1 MRKDYGKVVLYLLVS
16 MIVILFMKCVLP
28 YFWPFVVAVI
38 IVVPLQ
44 QLCIRKGY
52 IRQKG
57 KGLMA
62 GGILFVILLILAL
75 IFVGVGTFMVSKVQ
89 SFVQNMTVLENQIK
103 TFFDSLCRQIEQFT
117 GLSAVMI
124 EEWFAKGLKGISEKL
139 FSTGGG
145 TWISGTWKYIVG
157 IGKMFSFILV
167 SFICVVLFARE
178 VENWRQGLIE
188 LAAMAPAID
197 RILAIMLRIGKRLGS
212 LMKTYLKTQGTIFI
226 CICVTAVTGLF
237 LGGVEEA
244 LFYGILAGIM
254 DFLPFIGTGIVLV
267 PIGVVSLIGGHILR
281 GCIVLAT
288 YVLCAVIRE
297 AIEPRL
303 MGNGIRISPVCILL
317 SVYAGVLFYGVGG
330 VILGPVTLF
339 ILVETAREIFQ

>member
-44 QLCIRKGY
+44 HLCIRKGY

-62 GGILFVILLILAL
+62 GGILFVILLLLAL
-75 IFVGVGTFMVSKVQ
+75 IFVGLGTFMVSRVQ
-89 SFVQNMTVLENQIK
+89 SFIRNMTVLENEVK
-103 TFFDSLCRQIEQFT
+103 VLSDSICRQIEQFT
-117 GLSAVMI
+117 GLSAIMI
-124 EEWFAKGLKGISEKL
+124 EEWFVKGVKGISEKL

-157 IGKMFSFILV
+157 MGKMFSFILV

-178 VENWRQGLIE
+178 VEDWRQGLMT

-197 RILAIMLRIGKRLGS
+197 RILAIILRIGKRLGS
-212 LMKTYLKTQGTIFI
+212 LMKTYLKTQGTILV
-226 CICVTAVTGLF
+226 CICVTAVTGLL

-288 YVLCAVIRE
+288 YALCAVIRE
-297 AIEPRL
+297 VIEPRL

-330 VILGPVTLF
+330 VILGPITLL

>member
-1 MRKDYGKVVLYLLVS
+1 MRKDYGKIVLYLLIS
-16 MIVILFMKCVLP
+16 IIVIGFMKCVLP

-62 GGILFVILLILAL
+62 GGILFVILLVMAL
-75 IFVGVGTFMVSKVQ
+75 IFVGIGTFMVSKVQ
-89 SFVQNMTVLENQIK
+89 SFMQNMTVLENEVKI
-103 TFFDSLCRQIEQFT
+103 FFDSLCRQIEQFT
-117 GLSAVMI
+117 GLSANII
-124 EEWFAKGLKGISEKL
+124 EEWCVKGIKGISEKL
-139 FSTGGG
+139 FLSGGG
-145 TWISGTWKYIVG
+145 TWICGTWKYMVG
-157 IGKMFSFILV
+157 IGKIFSFILV

-178 VENWRQGLIE
+178 VEDWRQGLIE

-197 RILAIMLRIGKRLGS
+197 RILAIIIRIGKRLGS
-212 LMKTYLKTQGTIFI
+212 LMKTYLKTQGTILVCI
-226 CICVTAVTGLF
+226 CITAVTGLF
-237 LGGVEEA
+237 IAGVEEA

-281 GCIVLAT
+281 GGIVLIT

-297 AIEPRL
+297 IIEPRL

-330 VILGPVTLF
+330 VILGPVTLL
-339 ILVETAREIFQ
+339 ILVETAREIF